1 MTTPAFQ
8 FYPADFL
15 SDENV
20 ALMTNQAVGCY
31 IKLICYCWREG
42 SIPKQIPQLA
52 RLCGED
58 LDSMLILWK
67 SLKRCFKPARGKDAG
82 RLIHPRLEKERH
94 KQVAFKSD
102 RSRAGRKGAEAL
114 WNKKAAETPSHT
126 LANGSTQQVAM
137 LEPMANDGSLS
148 SSSSLSLSS
157 SSSSEIKQLLPSNVS
172 VPLPTKKDWAPTDLQ
187 KRLAKL
193 VRRRE
198 STRWS
203 EREMQAL
210 KTLGVPAEEDLQAL
224 EAYYSVTAP
233 EDRRYLRRDLL
244 TILNNFPGEVD
255 RARNFT
261 PESLFNSIRQNGT
274 LNGNKRIGRSDGENF
289 ELYEAEHQR
298 LFGPNG
304 VAKDQPTPD
313 WAFGPT
319 R

>member
-1 MTTPAFQ
+1 MSSPAFQ

-15 SDENV
+15 ADENV

-31 IKLICYCWREG
+31 IKLICYCWREV
-42 SIPKQIPQLA
+42 SIPQQIPQLA

-58 LDSMLILWK
+58 PASMAIIWK
-67 SLKRCFKPARGKDAG
+67 SLKHCFKPTRGKGAG
-82 RLIHPRLEKERH
+82 RLIHPRLERERR

-102 RSRAGRKGAEAL
+102 RSRAGRKGAESL
-114 WNKKAAETPSHT
+114 WNKKAAENGSHAQ
-126 LANGSTQQVAM
+126 ANGNVQRLAM
-137 LEPMANDGSLS
+137 LEPMANDGSSS

-157 SSSSEIKQLLPSNVS
+157 SSSSEFKQLLPST
-172 VPLPTKKDWAPTDLQ
+172 VPLPLPSKRGWAPTDLQ

-193 VRRRE
+193 IRRRE

-203 EREMQAL
+203 EREIQAL
-210 KTLGVPAEEDLQAL
+210 KALGVPAEEDLQAL
-224 EAYYSVTAP
+224 EAYYAVTAP

-261 PESLFNSIRQNGT
+261 PESLFNSTRQNGT
-274 LNGNKRIGRSDGENF
+274 PNGNKRIGRSDGATF
-289 ELYEAEHQR
+289 EIYEAEHQR

-304 VAKDQPTPD
+304 VAKDQPIPD
-313 WAFGPT
+313 WAFGPET
-319 R
+319 